1 MFVNQS
7 YHSMFLHRHLTD
19 ILTLFLGIS
28 QPTHCTQRR
37 PLIVPPSFPSPSTR
51 VSSPSTENPAKI
63 AHQHFQS
70 CGCQKCPC
78 HAAAHSRNMRFT
90 MDLPVHLPYG
100 SNVQCPHMKKIFVH
114 AERSYVLLPAN
125 AKMNV
130 ANHFIA
136 NLQSSIMFLHAV
148 TYKPKNLLGI
158 RTRKSTWVVGQIE
171 LPRKVEFVD
180 VTQTS
185 IYCVDPRL
193 DYPVVASP
201 GGDIAEFVYALMAY
215 EKVYGIEL
223 LPQEISL
230 MFKNILKRRTQTSPF
245 MVCNDVSHMSKI
257 QQHARVQDM

>member
-1 MFVNQS
+1 
-7 YHSMFLHRHLTD
+7 MFLHRHLTD
-19 ILTLFLGIS
+19 IPTLFLGIS

-51 VSSPSTENPAKI
+51 VSSPSTENPAAI